1 MLDVLLLLGYLSAYV
16 LASSH
21 SEAPGTARGPSTDL
35 TDLYMFQT
43 RRNGNVALVMN
54 VAGLIQSQAGPNYN
68 PLATDHVY
76 QIHIDNNG
84 DAKEDITFQ
93 FIPGYRYANN
103 GRGFEI
109 PVQGRAVPIPLAHY
123 APVSADPTTRAVSGL
138 NAQEYYRL
146 RVARG
151 SDYSQSIERGNG
163 VFATTTVNGRPSM
176 EFNKAFD
183 NAGTRTFP
191 GGTTGY
197 DEYNAYVRNA
207 SIYTDVRIP
216 GCAQPLSVFVG
227 PRREPFGVALGEIF
241 DLLNVSPGGAP
252 VKGDR
257 VRPTDIDWSGVKNDG
272 NSLDRFS
279 VISFVLEVP
288 QACLVSKNNGR
299 VLGAYASVRPLVHR
313 NAEHFTGAQ
322 VSRLGNPL
330 VNELLIGITY
340 KNEWNAA
347 SPSGDERFEQF
358 LLYPSVPAIVELLF
372 GSAGIIA
379 KAGANAPAFP
389 RTDLVAVLHTGIPG
403 VNQPVNEVN
412 RGKVVHADLLRINLD
427 AAPFKECLAQA
438 PLGVVGGDTSGYPN
452 GRRLGDN
459 VVDITLNAAEGIL
472 CKAGAATAALCGGGV
487 TPASTG
493 ALFYSNNAPIDAC
506 MFQCGVADDFPFLNP
521 PIPGDQLFK
530 LAATSPYAPSQFAL
544 RGNTQLG
551 HCNLP

>member
-1 MLDVLLLLGYLSAYV
+1 MIVISIGCLIALAR
-16 LASSH
+16 ASSH
-21 SEAPGTARGPSTDL
+21 SDAPGTARGPSTDL
-35 TDLYMFQT
+35 TDFYMFQT
-43 RRNGNVALVMN
+43 RRAGNVAFVMN

-68 PLATDHVY
+68 PLNTEHVY
-76 QIHIDNNG
+76 QIHIDNDG

-109 PVQGRAVPIPLAHY
+109 AVQGRSVPIPLAHY
-123 APVSADPTTRAVSGL
+123 APVTADPTSRNVSGL

-151 SDYSQSIERGNG
+151 SSYSQSIERGNG
-163 VFATTTVNGRPSM
+163 AFASTTINGVRSL

-191 GGTTGY
+191 GGKTGY
-197 DEYNAYVRNA
+197 DAYNAYVHNS
-207 SIYTDVRIP
+207 SIYTDVVMP
-216 GCAQPLSVFVG
+216 GCSQPISVFVG
-227 PRREPFGVALGEIF
+227 PRRESFGIALGEIF
-241 DLLNVSPGGAP
+241 DLLNVAPGGAP
-252 VKGDR
+252 VKKTRDN
-257 VRPTDIDWSGVKNDG
+257 PIDIDWFGVTNDG

-299 VLGAYASVRPLVHR
+299 VLGAYASVRPLTHR
-313 NAEHFTGAQ
+313 GSEHFTGAQ

-330 VNELLIGITY
+330 VNELLIGITF

-347 SPSGDERFEQF
+347 QPCNDARFEQF

-372 GSAGIIA
+372 GSAGVIA
-379 KAGANAPAFP
+379 KAGANAPNFP

-403 VNQPVNEVN
+403 INQPVNEVN
-412 RGKVVHADLLRINLD
+412 KGKVVHADLLRMNLD
-427 AAPFKECLAQA
+427 AAPFKECLSQN
-438 PLGVVGGDTSGYPN
+438 PLGVVNGDTSGYPN

-459 VVDITLNAAEGIL
+459 VVDITLNVAEGIL
-472 CKAGAATAALCGGGV
+472 CKAGAATAGLCGGGV
-487 TPASTG
+487 TPTSTG

-506 MFQCGVADDFPFLNP
+506 MFQCGATNDFPFLNP
-521 PIPGDQLFK
+521 PIPGDKLFK
-530 LAATSPYAPSQFAL
+530 VAKAAPYAPSQFAL
-544 RGNTQLG
+544 RGNTELG
-551 HCNLP
+551 HCNVK